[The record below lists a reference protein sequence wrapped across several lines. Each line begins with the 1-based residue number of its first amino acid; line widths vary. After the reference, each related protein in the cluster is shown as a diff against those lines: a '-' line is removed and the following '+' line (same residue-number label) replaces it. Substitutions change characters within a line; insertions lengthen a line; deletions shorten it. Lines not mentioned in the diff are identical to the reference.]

1 MWLSKAG
8 EEERRR
14 VASQDQSDPDTQWFF
29 VQTLNSQLGL
39 SSCFIH
45 LKNIEQSLYGTIT
58 WIHRKVS
65 QSSKKKTY
73 LHMEIFYVIKAP
85 YLTSGARM
93 GLITA
98 FGETRWLLRKR

>member
-1 MWLSKAG
+1 MVGKAR

-14 VASQDQSDPDTQWFF
+14 VASQDQSDPDMQWFF

-39 SSCFIH
+39 SFCFIH

-58 WIHRKVS
+58 WIRRKVS
-65 QSSKKKTY
+65 EVPKKKDLPTY
-73 LHMEIFYVIKAP
+73 GNFYVIKAP
-85 YLTSGARM
+85 SLTSGARM